1 MGEDVE
7 SSSSS
12 RPSRPS
18 RLLRPYRP
26 PRTKNCKSS
35 CISTSWRYVKVC
47 FKIHN
52 NDNSTCG
59 YHMDSI

>member
-12 RPSRPS
+12 RPSSPS
-18 RLLRPYRP
+18 TPSGTEL
-26 PRTKNCKSS
+26 TKSS

-52 NDNSTCG
+52 NDNLTCG
-59 YHMDSI
+59 YYMDSI